1 MRAALDASVALAWS
15 FPDEESDFAQRLFDW
30 LGEDG
35 SLVAPFI
42 WQFEVANA
50 LVARQRHGRLNE
62 SQVAR
67 ARALL
72 KELPLSF
79 AELSLDEVLS
89 DVAAL
94 ASSHSLSAYDAAY
107 LHVALREGIPLAT
120 LDAKLRAAS
129 EAVGCEVL
137 GHASW

>member
-1 MRAALDASVALAWS
+1 MRVALDASVALAWS
-15 FPDEESDFAQRLFDW
+15 FPDEGSDFAQHLFDR

-35 SLVAPFI
+35 ALVAPFI

-62 SQVAR
+62 SQATR
-67 ARALL
+67 ARVLL

-89 DVAAL
+89 DVAWI
-94 ASSHSLSAYDAAY
+94 ASSHGLSAYDAAY

-120 LDAKLRAAS
+120 LDRRLRGAA
-129 EAVGCEVL
+129 EAAGCEVFE
-137 GHASW
+137 